1 MPLQDKEGT
10 FRGPQKKSNQTNKV
24 SNKPSSPKKDTLDQK
39 KVEKPKQN
47 NADIQ
52 NQINKINGQMSE
64 ARRKCENLREQLLV
78 YRNCLKQ
85 TDTIN
90 NKIVEINRNTSIAE
104 GNFKKYYVVDGK
116 IADNGKLGN
125 IRDHVKSGSDKLNN
139 VLVPAIKNKIL
150 ELETKISNLESE
162 ISGYGKK
169 IDSLRRQLK

>member
-1 MPLQDKEGT
+1 MPLKDKEGT
-10 FRGPQKKSNQTNKV
+10 FRGPKKVSNQINKV
-24 SNKPSSPKKDTLDQK
+24 VNKPSSSKEIAPIQK

-90 NKIVEINRNTSIAE
+90 NKIVEINRNTNITES
-104 GNFKKYYVVDGK
+104 NFKKYYVVDGK
-116 IADNGKLGN
+116 IADNGKLSN
-125 IRDHVKSGSDKLNN
+125 IKDHVKSGSDKLNN
-139 VLVPAIKNKIL
+139 VIVPAIKNKIS
-150 ELETKISNLESE
+150 ELESKISNLESE